1 MFVFLA
7 LMFAMAAAAPNK
19 QTDPEWAGEP
29 TYGEWV
35 EVVEQPDQREPALAA
50 NWWDWVNKASKRTLK
65 KKNLNPEY
73 LRS

>member
-1 MFVFLA
+1 
-7 LMFAMAAAAPNK
+7 MFAMAAAAPNK

-50 NWWDWVNKASKRTLK
+50 NWWDWVSEASKRA
-65 KKNLNPEY
+65 
-73 LRS
+73 